1 MTAAIVDDLVRHK
14 WYANGAYVS
23 AVYRHETARHDEELR
38 KLFLHILV
46 ANRFWLFLTLG
57 KEFDQGRESR
67 FPGALEPLIESYKET
82 AAMELEWL
90 SRCDDAEL
98 RRQLITPRLPGESFT
113 VSEAVT
119 QICLHSYGHRS
130 QSAMRLR
137 SLGGTPPPTDFILW
151 VTERPGPEWPATSQL
166 SGQE

>member
-1 MTAAIVDDLVRHK
+1 M
-14 WYANGAYVS
+14 
-23 AVYRHETARHDEELR
+23 
-38 KLFLHILV
+38 
-46 ANRFWLFLTLG
+46 
-57 KEFDQGRESR
+57 R
-67 FPGALEPLIESYKET
+67 FPGSLEPLIESYKET
-82 AAMELEWL
+82 AAMEMEWL

-98 RRQLITPRLPGESFT
+98 RRQLVTPRLPGKSFT
-113 VSEAVT
+113 VSEAVM

-151 VTERPGPEWPATSQL
+151 VTERPGPEWPATSEV